1 MGVIYTTGTTARDAF
16 GTPFNRALLGV
27 VAAVDI
33 LHALALT
40 RPEWVIPV
48 VQYIL
53 LAIIMAAAIW
63 LAVIVSDPRQPRRP
77 RQPGPNGNGGRW
89 GSDPPWPPAWYILLL
104 LAAATIG
111 IILAYTGLYWHF
123 GSAPPFEISGWQ
135 ESMTLSIG
143 TVSTVSGPA
152 IGPPS
157 GFVWVGASQ
166 ELVDLVFFSVVVTI
180 ALGRIR

>member
-1 MGVIYTTGTTARDAF
+1 MSVIYTTGTTAREAF

-27 VAAVDI
+27 VAAADI
-33 LHALALT
+33 LLALALT

-63 LAVIVSDPRQPRRP
+63 LAVIVCDPRQPRQP
-77 RQPGPNGNGGRW
+77 RQPGPSGTAGAGAATRPGLLAGTSCCCWPQLRSGSFSPTPGSTGTSGRFRPFKYPA
-89 GSDPPWPPAWYILLL
+89 GRRACLSRSAPSPPSAVRPSPPARLR
-104 LAAATIG
+104 LA
-111 IILAYTGLYWHF
+111 
-123 GSAPPFEISGWQ
+123 
-135 ESMTLSIG
+135 
-143 TVSTVSGPA
+143 
-152 IGPPS
+152 
-157 GFVWVGASQ
+157 GASQ